1 MTRIPKFTLLA
12 LVLAAASVATAQVS
26 TPKARD
32 EAVAAAAKLAKQ
44 DSSTAAPAAVAVD
57 PLNPPKENLLWDY
70 DPDAKKTQVSRDPGE
85 VVRALAKMIE
95 PTGSVNLG
103 GEPYLLFTER
113 RQKIG
118 DILPVSLD
126 GVEYS
131 VEIVS
136 ITPTRFRIRYNG
148 QEAERTIK

>member
-1 MTRIPKFTLLA
+1 MNRSLVVA
-12 LVLAAASVATAQVS
+12 LFLGSVLSTAVSAQIS
-26 TPKARD
+26 TPKARG
-32 EAVAAAAKLAKQ
+32 EVVAAGEKLAVRDQ
-44 DSSTAAPAAVAVD
+44 ARAARVEVAVD
-57 PLNPPKENLLWDY
+57 PLHPPAANLRWEV
-70 DPDAKKTQVSRDPGE
+70 DPAVKTETPQRNATE
-85 VVRALAKMIE
+85 VVKLLAANIH
-95 PTGSVNLG
+95 PTGSITLG

-118 DILPVSLD
+118 DNLSVALD
-126 GVEYS
+126 GVEYN